1 MRVATAILLQRIM
14 KKYGLNYPP
23 SYNTLLTSEIGQQ
36 LEKEGLNFLAYTD
49 AVKMIKEALEKELK
63 KKVIEN
69 NLTQDQPPFKMKE
82 EIKPNVKDI
91 REKIIEILKRTYSE
105 KKAAELTNNFNI
117 EFNIKDAWTKD
128 TVKLDIE
135 NQRIISDQKRY
146 FPKITENAIKL
157 LRLNHEIFDLLT
169 ILDKFLLEKERRKIK
184 AFNPYQIEVIIPEI
198 ELKTKITIESQEE
211 EKHGKK

>member
-1 MRVATAILLQRIM
+1 M
-14 KKYGLNYPP
+14 KKYGLNYLP

-49 AVKMIKEALEKELK
+49 AVKMIKETLEKDLK

-69 NLTQDQPPFKMKE
+69 NLTQDQPPFTMKE
-82 EIKPNVKDI
+82 EIKPNAKDI
-91 REKIIEILKRTYSE
+91 REKIVEILKKTYSE

-157 LRLNHEIFDLLT
+157 LRLNHETFDLLT

-198 ELKTKITIESQEE
+198 ELKTKITIESQKE